1 MSNKQ
6 IEIVLTDEDT
16 DILSAIVDD
25 EESEPVT
32 WTYDGVDITFVGH
45 HWKVKQLREQIR
57 HKKQHMSVC
66 GYGSRDTRE
75 LQSLED
81 ELYDLVGY

>member
-6 IEIVLTDEDT
+6 IEVVLTEEDI
-16 DILSAIVDD
+16 DIFSAIVD

-45 HWKVKQLREQIR
+45 DWKVKQLLGAIAGLREYMR
-57 HKKQHMSVC
+57 VAGTDKQ
-66 GYGSRDTRE
+66 SRLA
-75 LQSLED
+75 LQTLED
-81 ELYDLVGY
+81 SLADLGAI